1 MVRHVDLTAPRLEAA
16 HRGLLDRPLA
26 WAALVAVCAFAVYHF
41 SFPDQTPFDQYVL
54 LSDALLHGRIDLI
67 DPPYHIEKTTFQGR
81 HYVMNPPFPA
91 ILLLPY
97 VAIRGTQAS
106 QAAASHVVGAV
117 AAGLMFLLA
126 LRLTSRREDALWLA
140 ALGAFGTIVWYL
152 SAVGSIWYFAHVV
165 AVTVMLLGVLEVTGR
180 QRPVL
185 IGCAVAAAYWSRMP
199 TILTLPFFVLMTLP
213 KWAPGGLREWRGI
226 DIGYLERLLAPIAF
240 VVALN
245 MGYNYVR
252 FATISD
258 IGAAVRPGIDKE
270 PWFDRGLFHPSYI
283 SRHLYPLFRNLPVF
297 VPHPPYFLVPWT
309 GLAIW
314 VTTPAFVYAL
324 RAPATSETL
333 AVWLGVLPTALGLF
347 MFGNTGIAQF
357 GYRFATD
364 FYPLL
369 FLLTIRGMGG
379 RPSRLAKIL
388 IVAGVIVNAW
398 GVLGTRWGWQA
409 P

>member
-1 MVRHVDLTAPRLEAA
+1 MDLAVPRLATA

-26 WAALVAVCAFAVYHF
+26 WAALLAVCAFAVYHF
-41 SFPDQTPFDQYVL
+41 SFPDETPFDQYVL
-54 LSDALLHGRIDLI
+54 LADALLHGRVDLV
-67 DPPYHIEKTTFQGR
+67 DPPYHIEKTTFRGR

-91 ILLLPY
+91 IVLLPY
-97 VAIRGTQAS
+97 VAIRGQQAS
-106 QAAASHVVGAV
+106 QAATSHVVGAL

-126 LRLTSRREDALWLA
+126 SRLAPRREDALWLG

-165 AVTVMLLGVLEVTGR
+165 AVTVMLLGVLEATGR

-185 IGCAVAAAYWSRMP
+185 IGCAIAAAYWTRMP
-199 TILTLPFFVLMTLP
+199 TILTLPFFVLATLP
-213 KWAPGGLREWRGI
+213 KWAPGGLRDWRRI
-226 DIGYLERLLAPIAF
+226 DVGYLERLLAPVAAML
-240 VVALN
+240 ALN

-252 FATISD
+252 FGTIAD
-258 IGAAVRPGIDKE
+258 IGAAVRPGIYRE

-283 SRHLYPLFRNLPVF
+283 SRHLTLLFTKLPVF
-297 VPHPPYFLVPWT
+297 VPHPPYALVPWT

-314 VTTPAFVYAL
+314 ITTPAFVYAL
-324 RAPATSETL
+324 RAPAVRETL
-333 AVWLGVLPTALGLF
+333 AAWSGILPAALGLF
-347 MFGNTGIAQF
+347 MFGNPGVTQF

-369 FLLTIRGMGG
+369 LLLTFRGMGG
-379 RPSRLAKIL
+379 RPSRLAKVL
-388 IVAGVIVNAW
+388 IAAAVIVNAW
-398 GVLGTRWGWQA
+398 GVLGARWGWQA